1 ARVIVEQEAVYARD
15 AWGFAMDKIKA
26 LQHQRQESDDIL
38 TMFRERVRA
47 LERHSGQ
54 PNTGRSTLP
63 AQDTNRISGNHSN
76 GHSNSAGGG
85 ECTIRN
91 CTYKDF
97 LNCPPHNFSGTKG
110 AVGLA
115 RWYEKMESVFH
126 VSNYDDN
133 YQVNFATCTLLDGA
147 LTWWNT
153 HMKTTGIDCN
163 TPK

>member
-1 ARVIVEQEAVYARD
+1 MQGARVTVEQEAVYARD

-38 TMFRERVRA
+38 TMF
-47 LERHSGQ
+47 
-54 PNTGRSTLP
+54 TLP